1 MGGGWVTAKA
11 LASRRRREGG
21 AVGARLLDE
30 QRAARV
36 ALARVL
42 AAFEVSDGADRRVGE
57 VACVPVGFALRVGEQ
72 LEVDGVQ
79 HVGGQAT
86 LGSAA
91 PPRHGGGRVGIAVA
105 AVVERGHGDGVGAA
119 DRLQQRRHASEM

>member
-36 ALARVL
+36 ALARIL
-42 AAFEVSDGADRRVGE
+42 AAFEVSDGADIRASDISR
-57 VACVPVGFALRVGEQ
+57 ASSQ
-72 LEVDGVQ
+72 LEVDRAQ
-79 HVGGQAT
+79 HVGGRAT
-86 LGSAA
+86 F
-91 PPRHGGGRVGIAVA
+91 
-105 AVVERGHGDGVGAA
+105 
-119 DRLQQRRHASEM
+119 